1 MDAEHRHR
9 FKVLIKR
16 IRKGAIKKTIQEVDE
31 NGQPVERVVEEGGT
45 VMWGLFAMEEIPAG
59 SFIMEYVGEIV
70 PKLEGDMRGSYCDQE
85 GLSYLFDMNDV
96 KKAEE
101 PREVEIQKSYEG

>member
-1 MDAEHRHR
+1 MDAERRHR

-16 IRKGAIKKTIQEVDE
+16 IRKGGITKKVTEE
-31 NGQPVERVVEEGGT
+31 NEHGELIERTVEEGGI

-85 GLSYLFDMNDV
+85 GLSYLFDMNDI

-101 PREVEIQKSYEG
+101 PREVEI

>member
-1 MDAEHRHR
+1 MDEKKRHR

-16 IRKGAIKKTIQEVDE
+16 IRKGGMTKKVTQE
-31 NGQPVERVVEEGGT
+31 NGSETTVIEGGT

-70 PKLEGDMRGSYCDQE
+70 PKLEGDMRGSYCD
-85 GLSYLFDMNDV
+85 
-96 KKAEE
+96 
-101 PREVEIQKSYEG
+101 

>member
-1 MDAEHRHR
+1 MDAERRHR

-16 IRKGAIKKTIQEVDE
+16 IRKGGVKKKVTEQDE
-31 NGQPVERVVEEGGT
+31 NGEMIERTVEEGGT

-85 GLSYLFDMNDV
+85 GLSYLFDMNDI

-101 PREVEIQKSYEG
+101 PREVEI

>member
-1 MDAEHRHR
+1 MDAKERHR
-9 FKVLIKR
+9 FKVMIKR
-16 IRKGAIKKTIQEVDE
+16 IRKGGQIKKVVSNDSNGELYE
-31 NGQPVERVVEEGGT
+31 NEEMTGGM

-85 GLSYLFDMNDV
+85 GLSYLFDMNEV
-96 KKAEE
+96 KKEDE
-101 PREVEIQKSYEG
+101 PREE